1 METMT
6 DTRMT
11 RRGLFGIVAGTSIGG
26 IAAPTNLV
34 REMPLERPIEGTI
47 AKCYRTHVIVTTDS
61 GERVAVQLPQGLRVQ
76 NGNRVRAMVTNTRI
90 GYVTRNIAS
99 TMTLVA

>member
-1 METMT
+1 METMM
-6 DTRMT
+6 DTGMT
-11 RRGLFGIVAGTSIGG
+11 RRGLLGIVAGSSVAA

-61 GERVAVQLPQGLRVQ
+61 GERVAVQLPEGLHVQ
-76 NGNRVRAMVTNTRI
+76 HGDRVRAMVTNARI